1 MFQGLTEP
9 QGSRGS
15 QIKPHKRTE
24 WFIHVWVTN
33 SGYRNGKC
41 SLNRKLPR
49 LSWSRNR
56 IIVGKR
62 HENRSGVVVITTMNG
77 NRVTSRINTTWSQ
90 INQKTT
96 GNTNGRCRFWW
107 EEGREG
113 YSWRYATFT
122 LLAPYSLLGYLAV
135 GNCLEQ
141 KQKCR
146 ALDEFSFFST
156 CVIKTTIIIIWMTTV
171 HDVIVFHVQ
180 NNVTRYYRS
189 LFNVKIVFSL
199 HSF

>member
-1 MFQGLTEP
+1 MFQGLTGP
-9 QGSRGS
+9 PGSRGS

-33 SGYRNGKC
+33 RGYRNRKC
-41 SLNRKLPR
+41 SLNRKLPH

-62 HENRSGVVVITTMNG
+62 HENRSGVVVITTMND

-90 INQKTT
+90 INQKPT
-96 GNTNGRCRFWW
+96 GNTTGRCRLGGGG
-107 EEGREG
+107 EREG
-113 YSWRYATFT
+113 YIWRYATFT

-146 ALDEFSFFST
+146 AIDELSFF
-156 CVIKTTIIIIWMTTV
+156 
-171 HDVIVFHVQ
+171 
-180 NNVTRYYRS
+180 
-189 LFNVKIVFSL
+189 FNVCY
-199 HSF
+199 

>member
-1 MFQGLTEP
+1 M
-9 QGSRGS
+9 
-15 QIKPHKRTE
+15 
-24 WFIHVWVTN
+24 TN
-33 SGYRNGKC
+33 SGYRNGKY
-41 SLNRKLPR
+41 SLNRKLPH

-62 HENRSGVVVITTMNG
+62 HENRSGIVVITTMND
-77 NRVTSRINTTWSQ
+77 NRITSCINTTWSQ
-90 INQKTT
+90 INQKQT
-96 GNTNGRCRFWW
+96 GNTTGRCRFGGGWR
-107 EEGREG
+107 EREG

-156 CVIKTTIIIIWMTTV
+156 CVIKTTIIIIWMTNV
-171 HDVIVFHVQ
+171 HDVVAFHVQ
-180 NNVTRYYRS
+180 NTVTRYSRS

-199 HSF
+199 HCS